1 MGEQEPLKAQVV
13 LSLYH
18 CRYHLVQQQLIQFG
32 TGGSDLVE
40 AIQKDLGLKVDRNMG
55 PSTIGSMQ
63 AKAGTAVDRKITRPS
78 ALAKQ
83 MKHNLKSKG
92 KPW

>member
-1 MGEQEPLKAQVV
+1 MISGQIKGDWNAGMTG
-13 LSLYH
+13 
-18 CRYHLVQQQLIQFG
+18 IQFG
-32 TGGSDLVE
+32 TGGSDLVA

-55 PSTIGSMQ
+55 PGTIGSMQ
-63 AKAGTAVDRKITRPS
+63 AKAGTSVDRKITRPS

-83 MKHNLKSKG
+83 MKYNLKYKG